1 MNILFSL
8 KYKNLKNTPDHLTNK
23 NKEKDDLPIT
33 MKIAP
38 NNFFTKLNPLVKKL
52 INNPTTLENR
62 LEQQKIFDQEIIS

>member
-1 MNILFSL
+1 MNILISL
-8 KYKNLKNTPDHLTNK
+8 KYKNLTIPPDHLTNK
-23 NKEKDDLPIT
+23 NKEKDDLPVT

-62 LEQQKIFDQEIIS
+62 LKQQKIFDQEIIS